1 MPIIVPSGR
10 ETPTVN
16 DAPMK
21 NPWKTLEV
29 RAIYDNPW
37 IKVDEHQVL
46 NPSGNPGIYGKVHF
60 KNLACGIIPLADDGM
75 TWLVGQFRYT
85 LDRYSWEIP
94 MGGVRLND
102 DPIEGARR
110 ELREETGLTAERW
123 TKILEVDL
131 SNSVTDESGIV
142 YVAEGLTRGN
152 PDFDDTEQLEIRELH
167 ITEALEMVKAGE
179 ITDVL
184 SVAGLLKLDAERCL
198 SEKK

>member
-1 MPIIVPSGR
+1 
-10 ETPTVN
+10 
-16 DAPMK
+16 MK

-167 ITEALEMVKAGE
+167 ITEVLEMVKAGE